1 MATIYAP
8 GYSQPGLV
16 CAHSLCWL
24 QSSAH
29 LAGRLGTCRA
39 KSGGRG
45 RGAKPMP
52 RDLEA
57 LTFTDLSCPRAK
69 RRRHRSVLTARVEG
83 RLAQELNL
91 GKGPFFGFLGSL
103 YRYAGVS

>member
-1 MATIYAP
+1 
-8 GYSQPGLV
+8 
-16 CAHSLCWL
+16 
-24 QSSAH
+24 
-29 LAGRLGTCRA
+29 
-39 KSGGRG
+39 
-45 RGAKPMP
+45 MP

-91 GKGPFFGFLGSL
+91 GKGPFFGFFGSL
-103 YRYAGVS
+103 YSYAGVSWKIPVAAQRRARGRQFHILIIVGARVQEDL